1 MIVSIFVSAVAGG
14 AFLPLFIKN
23 TLHAS
28 NNLSNWATSLC
39 VSLSYLIGAI
49 LSPFLGRLAD
59 KYGAKPWLMRAS
71 WGTAIIYLLMTFVQ
85 NVTQLIILKMAQ
97 GLFVGLMTISG
108 AIVVQIVAKK
118 EVGKSLGFV
127 AQQAVFQ
134 Q

>member
-1 MIVSIFVSAVAGG
+1 M
-14 AFLPLFIKN
+14 
-23 TLHAS
+23 
-28 NNLSNWATSLC
+28 
-39 VSLSYLIGAI
+39 
-49 LSPFLGRLAD
+49 GRLAD

-108 AIVVQIVAKK
+108 AIVVQIVPKK
-118 EVGKSLGFV
+118 EVGKSLGLV